1 MHQFHL
7 NSSFHFSLSKSL
19 GKVETDKENNIFQEG
34 FFLQFRIFKY
44 SFQCLLKVTYKT
56 RFKHKTLRTMSINNF
71 FYKIYHGFQILN
83 IEHQTIR

>member
-34 FFLQFRIFKY
+34 FFLQFQIFKY
-44 SFQCLLKVTYKT
+44 SFKYVLKVTYKK
-56 RFKHKTLRTMSINNF
+56 RFKYTTLRAMNIN
-71 FYKIYHGFQILN
+71 I
-83 IEHQTIR
+83 